1 MSATAGL
8 AVAAAAVRLLAWWNP
23 ASIPRVAAVSIDGR
37 VALFTTLLALMT
49 SILFGLAPALRAVK
63 LDLVDALKDG
73 SQASSSGGARQRFR
87 NALVVSEMALAVV
100 LLVGAGLMLRSLWT
114 LQSTPLGLQP
124 ANVLTLRV
132 ALPRESYPTPERVVA
147 TFQRILDEVRRQP
160 GVQTAGAARALP
172 LASTIGDFGLTV
184 DGYVAPPGTN
194 AKGDWQIV
202 TDGYLEA
209 IGETVIR
216 GRSITAA
223 DTSDSG
229 LVMLINEEMARRYW
243 AGRDPIGGRARV
255 GNNPS
260 RPWLTVVGIVR
271 DVHHNGLTEPVKEKF
286 YVPHTQWHK
295 SIGNPI
301 RAMTIVIKSTTPPPT
316 LMSGLRGA
324 VAGVDPNLPIADVR
338 TMDDVVAATMSAP
351 RFTGML
357 LAAFAALALV
367 LSAIGIYGVLSYLVS
382 RRTREIGIRVA
393 IGAGRA
399 QVLRLVLGSGL
410 TLAFAGVAIGLGVAA
425 AASRVMASLL
435 HGVSPGDPAT
445 FLAVG
450 ILLPLVALVASA
462 VPAWRATRVDPIVAL
477 KTE

>member
-1 MSATAGL
+1 
-8 AVAAAAVRLLAWWNP
+8 
-23 ASIPRVAAVSIDGR
+23 
-37 VALFTTLLALMT
+37 
-49 SILFGLAPALRAVK
+49 
-63 LDLVDALKDG
+63 
-73 SQASSSGGARQRFR
+73 
-87 NALVVSEMALAVV
+87 
-100 LLVGAGLMLRSLWT
+100 MLRSLWS
-114 LQSTPLGLQP
+114 LQHVPLGLDP
-124 ANVLTLRV
+124 SRVLTMRLS
-132 ALPRESYPTPERVVA
+132 LPQSSYDSPEQVVD
-147 TFQRILDEVRRQP
+147 FFSRLLDNVRSLP
-160 GVQTAGAARALP
+160 GVASAGAVRALP
-172 LASTIGDFGLTV
+172 LGSTIGDFGLRV
-184 DGYVAPPGTN
+184 EGYTPTPGTG
-194 AKGDWQIV
+194 AKGDWQIA
-202 TDGYLEA
+202 TPGYLESM
-209 IGETVIR
+209 GERVVR
-216 GRSITAA
+216 GRPITADDKS
-223 DTSDSG
+223 DTM
-229 LVMLINEEMARRYW
+229 LVALINEEMARLYW
-243 AGRDPIGGRARV
+243 NGRDPIGGRIKIGGGA
-255 GNNPS
+255 PD
-260 RPWLTVVGIVR
+260 RPWVTVVGIVGNVR
-271 DVHHNGLTEPVKEKF
+271 HNGITGAIKEKF